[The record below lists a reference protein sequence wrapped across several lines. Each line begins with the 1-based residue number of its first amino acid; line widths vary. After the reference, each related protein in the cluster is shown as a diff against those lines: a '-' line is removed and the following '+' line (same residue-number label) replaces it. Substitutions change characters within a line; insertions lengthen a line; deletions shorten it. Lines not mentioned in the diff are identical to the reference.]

1 MRVFRV
7 GREILPVSGRIALRQ
22 DKKGE
27 SEEGEEERGRG
38 EGGDETEEAACGGRV
53 MEAGKESEKEDLS
66 GVAGGAGSVKQ
77 SALCAPNCGMAP
89 TRAHARVVPYAYA
102 RACNS

>member
-1 MRVFRV
+1 
-7 GREILPVSGRIALRQ
+7 
-22 DKKGE
+22 
-27 SEEGEEERGRG
+27 
-38 EGGDETEEAACGGRV
+38 

-77 SALCAPNCGMAP
+77 SALCAPSCGMAP
-89 TRAHARVVPYAYA
+89 TRAHAHVVPYAYA